1 MYSRFRLRLMSDSS
15 RQKFGTNVI
24 WNSLFNREHL
34 DIGIKTVCNCKTCV
48 LEIDMKQGNGYFR
61 YCRRRK
67 HMKGQKKTG
76 KCLRQ
81 GKWILCMLL
90 VGSMLLATGC
100 GKSAQSDSSSSAAN
114 RNGNGLGGFQVGSNE
129 TASAEAATKD
139 SAAEATASTDG
150 VAEQSAQDSGEAV
163 SDTNGTEL
171 ENVEGVNTEQKLIKT
186 VNMTAETT
194 EFDALVADVR
204 AKTESAGGY
213 VENSDIGGN
222 YGTDQTRYA
231 YLVLR
236 IPAEQLDDFVNG
248 LKDTSNVRSFGE
260 STEDVTLQ
268 YTDMDT
274 HIKALREELDAL
286 FSMMEQA
293 DSMKDILSIQS
304 QITDVRYEIE
314 SYESQLR
321 VYDNQINY
329 STIYLDLYEVNRES
343 LAAGKTFGDRVH
355 SRFNDNLYRMG
366 QGFQDFLVGL
376 LGGLPIL
383 IPVVVICVV
392 IVIVVRKILHKRKHR
407 KAENTESDAE
417 KA

>member
-1 MYSRFRLRLMSDSS
+1 MRG
-15 RQKFGTNVI
+15 KK
-24 WNSLFNREHL
+24 
-34 DIGIKTVCNCKTCV
+34 KTEKPSGLGRWLLCV
-48 LEIDMKQGNGYFR
+48 L
-61 YCRRRK
+61 
-67 HMKGQKKTG
+67 
-76 KCLRQ
+76 LA
-81 GKWILCMLL
+81 
-90 VGSMLLATGC
+90 GSMLAVSMGVIGC
-100 GKSAQSDSSSSAAN
+100 GSSTGVKTSASQTSDIVRDSVDSGAWSGGQEASSTEN
-114 RNGNGLGGFQVGSNE
+114 
-129 TASAEAATKD
+129 
-139 SAAEATASTDG
+139 AAEADGTATEG
-150 VAEQSAQDSGEAV
+150 TQDAGA
-163 SDTNGTEL
+163 DTNG
-171 ENVEGVNTEQKLIKT
+171 VYGEGIAADVSQKLIKT

-204 AKTESAGGY
+204 TKTESAGGY
-213 VENSDIGGN
+213 VENSDIGGS

-343 LAAGKTFGDRVH
+343 QAAGKTFGDRVH
-355 SRFNDNLYRMG
+355 TRFNDNLYRMG

-383 IPVVVICVV
+383 LPIVVICVV
-392 IVIVVRKILHKRKHR
+392 IVIVIRKILRKRKHS
-407 KAENTESDAE
+407 KAENTESDSE

>member
-1 MYSRFRLRLMSDSS
+1 MRG
-15 RQKFGTNVI
+15 K
-24 WNSLFNREHL
+24 
-34 DIGIKTVCNCKTCV
+34 
-48 LEIDMKQGNGYFR
+48 
-61 YCRRRK
+61 
-67 HMKGQKKTG
+67 KKTG
-76 KCLRQ
+76 KPSDLGRRL
-81 GKWILCMLL
+81 LCVLL
-90 VGSMLLATGC
+90 AGSMLAVSMGVIGC
-100 GKSAQSDSSSSAAN
+100 GSSTGVKTSANQTFDIVRDSVDSGAWSGGQEASSTENAVEAD
-114 RNGNGLGGFQVGSNE
+114 G
-129 TASAEAATKD
+129 TATEGT
-139 SAAEATASTDG
+139 
-150 VAEQSAQDSGEAV
+150 QAQDTGADANGVYGEGIAADV
-163 SDTNGTEL
+163 S
-171 ENVEGVNTEQKLIKT
+171 QKLIKT

-204 AKTESAGGY
+204 AKTESTGGY
-213 VENSDIGGN
+213 VENSDIGGS

-407 KAENTESDAE
+407 KAENKESDSE